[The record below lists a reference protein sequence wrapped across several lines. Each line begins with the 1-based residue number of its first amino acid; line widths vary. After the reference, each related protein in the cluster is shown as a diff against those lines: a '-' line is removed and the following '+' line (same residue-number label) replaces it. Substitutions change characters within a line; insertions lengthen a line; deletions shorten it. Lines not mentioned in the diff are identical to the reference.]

1 MTPPPPPDPMNSAPR
16 GPAHLFLVFTG
27 LAVRGFGGVLPWARR
42 ALVDESRWLTGPE
55 FLEVLSLAQ
64 ALPGPN
70 ICHVALMVG
79 ERFHGVRGAL
89 AALAGLMTLPLGIV
103 ISLALLHAQV
113 ADHPAAA
120 DALAGM
126 GAVSAGLIAGTA
138 LTLMR
143 GHAASRT
150 GWMFAAMTFALV
162 GLLRWPMMA
171 VMPALGLAAVLL
183 ARARIRK

>member
-1 MTPPPPPDPMNSAPR
+1 MTTPAPLAPTTSGPR
-16 GPAHLFLVFTG
+16 GPVHLFLVFTG

-42 ALVDESRWLTGPE
+42 ALVEESRWLTGPE

-79 ERFHGVRGAL
+79 ERFHGIRGAL
-89 AALAGLMTLPLGIV
+89 AALAGLMTVPLAIV
-103 ISLALLHAQV
+103 ISLALLHARF

-120 DALAGM
+120 NALAGM

-143 GHAASRT
+143 GHAGNKS
-150 GWMFAAMTFALV
+150 GWVFAAAAFALV
-162 GLLRWPMMA
+162 GLLRWPMML
-171 VMPALGLAAVLL
+171 VMPVLGLAAVLL
-183 ARARIRK
+183 ARARIPK